1 MLRQKNRAFTIHWDG
16 SSGPCWVLSYVGRSL
31 FNMVVIF
38 LDMSPVINF
47 FKKEGGTARQWEDN
61 GEIGGGEG
69 EKQKT
74 EGCKRQWGKKNNNLK
89 LSNEWCMYVCMYV
102 YILWTRHY
110 ISLHCVMK
118 TIQWIVTAQGR
129 CNKVSLRVKTK
140 LLYEDHGCGW
150 LLAHKIQTNYRAICV
165 QYFEWGLHGWGV
177 SMNHRYGQIKLL
189 ENANINN
196 LQTPHRCCQIV
207 YPDSSRSVA
216 FMDYWG
222 VRDKAEL

>member
-1 MLRQKNRAFTIHWDG
+1 MR
-16 SSGPCWVLSYVGRSL
+16 
-31 FNMVVIF
+31 
-38 LDMSPVINF
+38 
-47 FKKEGGTARQWEDN
+47 
-61 GEIGGGEG
+61 
-69 EKQKT
+69 
-74 EGCKRQWGKKNNNLK
+74 RQWGNRRRGRRKTKNRRLQKTMREKKQQL
-89 LSNEWCMYVCMYV
+89 EIIQWMMYVCMYV

-222 VRDKAEL
+222 VRDKAEF